1 MTPKVI
7 AHRGVTR
14 NEQENTLPAFHEAF
28 SEGADGLEIDV
39 RLSKDEK
46 PIIFHDEDTSRLFQK
61 SLEIKNTTYS
71 ELKTLGN
78 KENRIPLLDEV
89 LDFLPKNKHCYIEI
103 KSDAKTVPFLDKLK
117 IEKNNITFLSF
128 DKNVIAALKNRFP
141 NKLAFQNFH
150 TLQIERYGIKK
161 ILEFYKK
168 GNSDG
173 LSIDIRDLSNK
184 TIDKL
189 LEKKIDL
196 IIWTL
201 NSVGRLKEL
210 SKKNIG
216 AIITDEVKDF
226 ADFLKRKS

>member
-1 MTPKVI
+1 MTPKII

-14 NEQENTLPAFHEAF
+14 NEQENTLPAFQEAF

-71 ELKTLGN
+71 ELKSLGN
-78 KENRIPLLDEV
+78 IENRIPLLDEV
-89 LDFLPKNKHCYIEI
+89 LDFLPKNKHCFIEI
-103 KSDAKTVPFLDKLK
+103 KSDANTVLFLDKLK

-141 NKLAFQNFH
+141 NKMAFQNFH

-161 ILEFYKK
+161 VLEFYKK

-201 NSVGRLKEL
+201 NSMGRFKEL
-210 SKKNIG
+210 SKKNVR

>member
-1 MTPKVI
+1 VTPKVI

-14 NEQENTLPAFHEAF
+14 NEQENTLPAFQEAF

-173 LSIDIRDLSNK
+173 LSIDIRNLSNK

-201 NSVGRLKEL
+201 NSMGRFKEL
-210 SKKNIG
+210 SKKNVR

>member
-1 MTPKVI
+1 MTPKII

-14 NEQENTLPAFHEAF
+14 NDQENTLPAFHQAF

-46 PIIFHDEDTSRLFQK
+46 PIIFHDEDTSRLF
-61 SLEIKNTTYS
+61 
-71 ELKTLGN
+71 
-78 KENRIPLLDEV
+78 
-89 LDFLPKNKHCYIEI
+89 
-103 KSDAKTVPFLDKLK
+103 
-117 IEKNNITFLSF
+117 
-128 DKNVIAALKNRFP
+128 DKNVITDLKKRFP
-141 NKLAFQNFH
+141 NKLVFQSFH

-201 NSVGRLKEL
+201 NSMERLKEL
-210 SKKNIG
+210 SKKNIR

-226 ADFLKRKS
+226 ADFLKRKA

>member
-1 MTPKVI
+1 VTPKVI

-173 LSIDIRDLSNK
+173 LSIDIRNLSNK

-201 NSVGRLKEL
+201 NSMGRFKEL
-210 SKKNIG
+210 SKKNVR

>member
-1 MTPKVI
+1 VTPKII

-14 NEQENTLPAFHEAF
+14 NEQENTLPAFQEAF

>member
-1 MTPKVI
+1 MTPKII

-14 NEQENTLPAFHEAF
+14 NEQENTLPAFQEAF

-71 ELKTLGN
+71 ELKSLGN
-78 KENRIPLLDEV
+78 IENRIPLLDEV
-89 LDFLPKNKHCYIEI
+89 LDFLPKNKHCFIEI
-103 KSDAKTVPFLDKLK
+103 KSDANTVLFLDKLK

-141 NKLAFQNFH
+141 NKMAFQNFH

-161 ILEFYKK
+161 VLEFYKK

>member
-1 MTPKVI
+1 MTPKII

-201 NSVGRLKEL
+201 NSMGRFKEL
-210 SKKNIG
+210 SKKNVR

>member
-1 MTPKVI
+1 VTPKVI

>member
-1 MTPKVI
+1 MTPKII

-14 NEQENTLPAFHEAF
+14 NDQENTLPAFDQAF

-46 PIIFHDEDTSRLFQK
+46 PIIFHDEDTSRLFDK
-61 SLEIKNTTYS
+61 NLEIKNTMYS
-71 ELKTLGN
+71 ELQALGS
-78 KENRIPLLDEV
+78 KENQIPLLNEV
-89 LDFLPKNKHCYIEI
+89 LDFLPQNKECFIEI
-103 KSDAKTVPFLDKLK
+103 KSDANTVPFLDKLRIRNK
-117 IEKNNITFLSF
+117 NITFLSF
-128 DKNVIAALKNRFP
+128 DKNVIADLKKRFP
-141 NKLAFQNFH
+141 NKLVFQSFH

-161 ILEFYKK
+161 VLEFYKK

-201 NSVGRLKEL
+201 NSMGRLKEL
-210 SKKNIG
+210 SKKNIR

-226 ADFLKRKS
+226 ADFLKKKN

>member
-1 MTPKVI
+1 MTPKII

-14 NEQENTLPAFHEAF
+14 NNQENTLPAFDQAF

-46 PIIFHDEDTSRLFQK
+46 PIIFHDEDTSRLFDK
-61 SLEIKNTTYS
+61 NLEIKNTMYS
-71 ELKTLGN
+71 ELQALGN
-78 KENRIPLLDEV
+78 KENQIPLLNEV
-89 LDFLPKNKHCYIEI
+89 LDFLPQNKECFIEI
-103 KSDAKTVPFLDKLK
+103 KSDANTVPFLDKLR
-117 IEKNNITFLSF
+117 IKNKNITFLSF
-128 DKNVIAALKNRFP
+128 DKNVVTDLKKRFP
-141 NKLAFQNFH
+141 SKLVFQSFH
-150 TLQIERYGIKK
+150 TLQIERYGMKK

-201 NSVGRLKEL
+201 NSMGRLKEL
-210 SKKNIG
+210 SKKNIR

-226 ADFLKRKS
+226 ADFLKKKN

>member
-1 MTPKVI
+1 VTPKII

-14 NEQENTLPAFHEAF
+14 NKQENTLPAFQEAF

-173 LSIDIRDLSNK
+173 LSIDIRNLSNK

-201 NSVGRLKEL
+201 NSMGRFKEL
-210 SKKNIG
+210 SKKNVR

>member
-1 MTPKVI
+1 MTPKII

-14 NEQENTLPAFHEAF
+14 NNQENTLPAFDQAF

-46 PIIFHDEDTSRLFQK
+46 PIIFHDEDTSRLFDK
-61 SLEIKNTTYS
+61 NLEIKNTMYS
-71 ELKTLGN
+71 ELQALGN
-78 KENRIPLLDEV
+78 KENQIPLLNEV
-89 LDFLPKNKHCYIEI
+89 LDFLPQNKECFIEI
-103 KSDAKTVPFLDKLK
+103 KSDANTVPFLDKLR
-117 IEKNNITFLSF
+117 IKNKNITFLSF
-128 DKNVIAALKNRFP
+128 DKNVITDLKKRFP
-141 NKLAFQNFH
+141 NKLVFQSFH

-201 NSVGRLKEL
+201 NSMGRLKEL
-210 SKKNIG
+210 SKKNIQ

-226 ADFLKRKS
+226 ADFLKKKN

>member
-1 MTPKVI
+1 MTPKII

-14 NEQENTLPAFHEAF
+14 NDQENTLPAFHQAF

-46 PIIFHDEDTSRLFQK
+46 PVIFHDEDTLRLFNEN
-61 SLEIKNTTYS
+61 LEIKNTTYS
-71 ELKTLGN
+71 ELKILGN
-78 KENRIPLLDEV
+78 SENRIPLLDEV
-89 LDFLPKNKHCYIEI
+89 LDFVPQSKECFIEI
-103 KSDAKTVPFLDKLK
+103 KSDANTVPFLDKLR

-128 DKNVIAALKNRFP
+128 DKNVVAALKKRFP
-141 NKLAFQNFH
+141 NKLVFQSFH
-150 TLQIERYGIKK
+150 KLQIEKYGIKK

-201 NSVGRLKEL
+201 NSMGRLKEL
-210 SKKNIG
+210 SKKNIR

-226 ADFLKRKS
+226 ADFLKKKN

>member
-89 LDFLPKNKHCYIEI
+89 LDFLPKNKHCFIEI
-103 KSDAKTVPFLDKLK
+103 KSDANTVPFLDKLK

-128 DKNVIAALKNRFP
+128 DENVIAALKNRFP
-141 NKLAFQNFH
+141 NKMAFQNFH

-201 NSVGRLKEL
+201 NSVGRFKEL
-210 SKKNIG
+210 SKKNVR

>member
-1 MTPKVI
+1 MTPKII

-14 NEQENTLPAFHEAF
+14 NDQENTLPAYHQAF

-46 PIIFHDEDTSRLFQK
+46 PIIFHDEDTSRLFKK
-61 SLEIKNTTYS
+61 SLEIKNTTFF
-71 ELKTLGN
+71 ELEALGN
-78 KENRIPLLDEV
+78 NENRIPLLDEV
-89 LDFLPKNKHCYIEI
+89 LDFLPQNKECFIEI
-103 KSDAKTVPFLDKLK
+103 KSDANTVPFLDKLK
-117 IEKNNITFLSF
+117 IEKKNITFLSF
-128 DKNVIAALKNRFP
+128 DKKVVLALKKRFP
-141 NKLAFQNFH
+141 NKLVFQSFH
-150 TLQIERYGIKK
+150 MLQIERYGIKK
-161 ILEFYKK
+161 ILEFYKN

-173 LSIDIRDLSNK
+173 LSIDIRGLSNK
-184 TIDKL
+184 TIDKI

-201 NSVGRLKEL
+201 NSMEILKEL
-210 SKKNIG
+210 SKKNIR

>member
-71 ELKTLGN
+71 ELKSLGN
-78 KENRIPLLDEV
+78 IENRIPLLDEV

-173 LSIDIRDLSNK
+173 LSIDIRNLSNK

-201 NSVGRLKEL
+201 NSMGRFKEL
-210 SKKNIG
+210 SKKNVR

>member
-1 MTPKVI
+1 M
-7 AHRGVTR
+7 
-14 NEQENTLPAFHEAF
+14 
-28 SEGADGLEIDV
+28 
-39 RLSKDEK
+39 
-46 PIIFHDEDTSRLFQK
+46 FQ
-61 SLEIKNTTYS
+61 S
-71 ELKTLGN
+71 
-78 KENRIPLLDEV
+78 
-89 LDFLPKNKHCYIEI
+89 
-103 KSDAKTVPFLDKLK
+103 
-117 IEKNNITFLSF
+117 
-128 DKNVIAALKNRFP
+128 
-141 NKLAFQNFH
+141 FH

-201 NSVGRLKEL
+201 NSMGRLKEL
-210 SKKNIG
+210 SKKNIR

-226 ADFLKRKS
+226 ADFLKKKN